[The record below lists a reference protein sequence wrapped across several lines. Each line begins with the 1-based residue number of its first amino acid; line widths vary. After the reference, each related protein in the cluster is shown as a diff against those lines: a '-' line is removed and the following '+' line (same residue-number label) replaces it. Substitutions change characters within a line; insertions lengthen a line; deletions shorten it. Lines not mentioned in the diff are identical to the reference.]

1 MVGSK
6 KMSVIPQTPR
16 VPPVGPLPGLSAL
29 VRLGT
34 FSGPQIPRL
43 LTPPLTTNPRS
54 APVYNVYLP
63 VYDLYLLIHTDLMD
77 VMKLSDEIV
86 HHS

>member
-1 MVGSK
+1 
-6 KMSVIPQTPR
+6 MSVIPQTPR
-16 VPPVGPLPGLSAL
+16 VPPPWAPYQGSAL
-29 VRLGT
+29 DPLGT
-34 FSGPQIPRL
+34 FSGSQIPRL

-77 VMKLSDEIV
+77 VMKLSDEII
-86 HHS
+86 HYS